1 MKRKTIFGKITAT
14 GIFVAA
20 GLTLLAQQQSFEE
33 QSLVLNIEVP
43 VRVFQDNTFLTDL
56 TAKDFELFEDGVEQ
70 KIEAVYLVQDGQIKK
85 SDEKKRFA
93 PEIERTLFLFLQ
105 VHEYSVRY
113 KDALDQFIREN
124 LLPSDN
130 LYIVTPIKTYRLR
143 DNALGMVSKEDIQAQ
158 LIQILRTDTLLA
170 TSEYR
175 QTISSLSKLAAQ
187 LTAVL
192 SGGEERMPN
201 DSFEVADGQ
210 DDARVLQDLLLQ
222 YSSSLIRLETI
233 REIHQMKLLDF
244 ARFLKHRPGQKHVFF
259 IYQREFIPT
268 IEPRIMTQY
277 LSFRQE
283 HHDVLQGFS
292 DLFNFNYRDT
302 NFNIEEVQKAYSD
315 SSISIQFLFVTFP
328 AHQEFGIRMEEH
340 SEDVYNAWKGI
351 SAATGGYF
359 GASSQPEILLQSA
372 VEATENYYL
381 LYYTPKN
388 TDFSEERKFRRVSV
402 QVKDRGRC
410 QVLHRIGYYED

>member
-1 MKRKTIFGKITAT
+1 MTKKTIPGKITAAV
-14 GIFVAA
+14 IFLAA
-20 GLTLLAQQQSFEE
+20 GLGLLAQQQSFEE

-43 VRVFQDNTFLTDL
+43 VRVFQNNVFLTDL
-56 TAKDFELFEDGVEQ
+56 TARDFELFEDGVEQ
-70 KIEAVYLVQDGQIKK
+70 KIEAVYLVQDGQIMK

-113 KDALDQFIREN
+113 KDALDRFIREN
-124 LLPSDN
+124 LLPTDS

-143 DNALGMVSKEDIQAQ
+143 DNALGMVSKADIQAQ
-158 LIQILRTDTLLA
+158 LIEILRTDTLLA
-170 TSEYR
+170 ASEYR

-192 SGGEERMPN
+192 SGGGERTPN

-222 YSSSLIRLETI
+222 YSSELTRLETL

-244 ARFLKHRPGQKHVFF
+244 ARFLKNRPGQKHVFF

-315 SSISIQFLFVTFP
+315 SSISIQFLFVTMP
-328 AHQEFGIRMEEH
+328 AQQEFGIRMEEH

-351 SAATGGYF
+351 CAATGGYF
-359 GASSQPEILLQSA
+359 GSSSRPEILLQSA

-381 LYYTPKN
+381 IYYTPKN